1 MKHDETIELLRSGK
15 LTRRQMTK
23 VLASVGIGLVTSQ
36 LVPRRAAADEVDLTL
51 LEWNGYE
58 YESFHPEY
66 NAKHGGQPEVTFFAE
81 TEDAF
86 QKMRAGFQVDL
97 VHPCTAS
104 IAKFKDAGLIKPIE
118 TDRIP
123 RWGEIIPYL
132 LDVKGVK
139 IDGQYWF
146 VPWDWGYS
154 TVAYNP
160 DVIDIENP
168 TFDIFIDPR
177 FKGKTALTSQVGV
190 NTLVAGVIGGW
201 ANPLDPTDA
210 EMATAPGI
218 FTKMLENARFVWTDS
233 TQLEQAWVAGEVG
246 ISYVYGSA
254 SKRMKEEGIPIVVVN
269 PVMPWMCGLSVSA
282 NGAGSEDQ
290 AYEYINAMLDPVGGK
305 SLFDEYKYGH
315 ANVKTTALIDPDEAR
330 ANGLDDPV
338 GLLSRGVFFDE
349 VPPEKDAKL
358 VEMWHEAQAGLD

>member
-1 MKHDETIELLRSGK
+1 MNHNETIELLRGGK
-15 LTRRQMTK
+15 LTRRQMVK
-23 VLASVGIGLVTSQ
+23 VLASVGVGVAAGPLMS
-36 LVPRRAAADEVDLTL
+36 RRAAAEKVNLAL

-66 NAKHGGQPEVTFFAE
+66 NAKYGGQPEVTFFAE

-97 VHPCTAS
+97 VHPCTGE
-104 IAKFKDAGLIKPIE
+104 IAKFRDAGLIKPLE

-132 LDVKGVK
+132 LEVKG
-139 IDGQYWF
+139 IQADGKYWF
-146 VPWDWGYS
+146 APWDWGYS

-160 DVIDIENP
+160 EVIDVEDP
-168 TFDIFIDPR
+168 TFDIFVDPR
-177 FKGKTALTSQVGV
+177 FKGKTSLTSQIGV
-190 NTLVAGVIGGW
+190 NILIAGVIGGW
-201 ANPLDPTDA
+201 AKPLDPTEA
-210 EMATAPGI
+210 EMETAPEI
-218 FTKMLENARFVWTDS
+218 FTKMLQNARFVWTDS

-254 SKRMKEEGIPIVVVN
+254 SRRMKEEGIPIIVVD
-269 PVMPWMCGLSVSA
+269 PVMPWMCGLCVSS

-290 AYEYINAMLDPVGGK
+290 AYDYINAMLDPVGGK
-305 SLFDEYKYGH
+305 SLFDEYGYGH
-315 ANVKTTALIDPDEAR
+315 ANRKTYDLIDKDKLYEK
-330 ANGLDDPV
+330 GLDDPV

-349 VPPEKDAKL
+349 IPPEKDAKL
-358 VEMWHEAQAGLD
+358 IQMWHEAQAGLD

>member
-1 MKHDETIELLRSGK
+1 M
-15 LTRRQMTK
+15 
-23 VLASVGIGLVTSQ
+23 V
-36 LVPRRAAADEVDLTL
+36 
-51 LEWNGYE
+51 
-58 YESFHPEY
+58 
-66 NAKHGGQPEVTFFAE
+66 AE
-81 TEDAF
+81 T
-86 QKMRAGFQVDL
+86 QWISMG
-97 VHPCTAS
+97 
-104 IAKFKDAGLIKPIE
+104 
-118 TDRIP
+118 
-123 RWGEIIPYL
+123 YL

-160 DVIDIENP
+160 DVIDVDKP
-168 TFDIFIDPR
+168 TFDIFVDPR

-254 SKRMKEEGIPIVVVN
+254 SKRMKEEGIPIVVVD
-269 PVMPWMCGLSVSA
+269 PVMPWMCGLCVSA

-290 AYEYINAMLDPVGGK
+290 AYAYINAMLDPVGGK

-358 VEMWHEAQAGLD
+358 IEMWHEAQAGLD

>member
-1 MKHDETIELLRSGK
+1 MNHDESIRLLKSGK

-23 VLASVGIGLVTSQ
+23 LLASVGVGVATMPLLSRGAGAEGVNLSI
-36 LVPRRAAADEVDLTL
+36 

-66 NAKHGGQPEVTFFAE
+66 NAKYGGQPEVTFFSE

-104 IAKFKDAGLIKPIE
+104 VKKFRDAGLIKALE

-123 RWGEIIPYL
+123 RWGEIIPSL
-132 LDVKGVK
+132 LEVKGVR
-139 IDGQYWF
+139 IEGEYYF
-146 VPWDWGYS
+146 APWDWGYS
-154 TVAYNP
+154 TVGFNP
-160 DVIDIENP
+160 EVIKVDKP
-168 TFDIFIDPR
+168 TFDLFVDPR

-190 NTLVAGVIGGW
+190 NTLVAGVIGKW
-201 ANPLDPTDA
+201 ANPLDPTEE
-210 EMATAPGI
+210 EMAMAPEI

-233 TQLEQAWVAGEVG
+233 TQLEQAWVAGDVG
-246 ISYVYGSA
+246 ISYIYGSA
-254 SKRMKEEGIPIVVVN
+254 SRRMKDEGIPVEIVD
-269 PVMPWMCGLSVSA
+269 PVMPWMCGLCVSA
-282 NGAGSEDQ
+282 NGKGSEDQ
-290 AYEYINAMLDPVGGK
+290 AYDYINAMLDPVGGV
-305 SLFDEYKYGH
+305 SLFDEYGYGH
-315 ANVKTTALIDPDEAR
+315 ANVKTFEMVDKDKLYEK
-330 ANGLDDPV
+330 GLDDPV

-358 VEMWHEAQAGLD
+358 IEMWHEAQAGLD